1 MRFGCFQINAQH
13 FVISLIRKLFERK
26 RDANSAASYKSN
38 GAHKRANYQEGEE
51 GCTS

>member
-1 MRFGCFQINAQH
+1 MFPLNAQH

-26 RDANSAASYKSN
+26 RDANSVASYESN
-38 GAHKRANYQEGEE
+38 GAHKRANYQEAEE